1 MLTLFKCTYT
11 GTGLSGR
18 GREVA
23 SSGCRRCNVPFV
35 AIVMSRIEEDY
46 GDVPALRITV
56 PRNQHR
62 RSSAFSSEL
71 SGRFYEPGSFQ
82 KLEAQRQSVKREGER
97 KRKQAERHRQNL
109 EKQQNDIERK
119 ALQLLQRKKRAVQ
132 RRQRREQS
140 AAACTVQ
147 RAWRRRCAQSMLDTM
162 RRKAYE
168 MHCKNELQWQQE
180 RLREQREQR
189 ERDARK
195 RRAEQSGA
203 NVDVHHG
210 ADTDASTLF
219 LTQQSHENTVNCS
232 DVTDQGL
239 NSFVDAEVVP
249 TLISAADAQDTCA
262 FSLDGKSHSMLNTPE
277 CPVEEDI
284 CSNSGEVVDV
294 PEEVVRVDDSDTE
307 VHESPT
313 DKLNTQNAQE
323 QRPPEKEQQQ
333 QSQIEKSQPRTVTS
347 RAHKK
352 QQDAEGPQEHEQQ
365 QGETAAQAREV
376 WAAELLARYGGRC
389 RPRARLQTESNAEKT
404 ASSKQVEEPKAEVR
418 EHLQNECAAIACPK
432 LEPGLAVDGKT
443 QHRSPG
449 AIEPAAV
456 MSSHVA
462 PGANPVQA
470 ASAVFSP
477 TRNARHKRAV
487 LAAQKQKRRS
497 QRQAQAAQRAAAV
510 KAKVDDE
517 ARKQE
522 ARARRRKQAAERFA
536 ALEQQREAE

>member
-168 MHCKNELQWQQE
+168 MHCKNELHC
-180 RLREQREQR
+180 
-189 ERDARK
+189 D
-195 RRAEQSGA
+195 
-203 NVDVHHG
+203 
-210 ADTDASTLF
+210 
-219 LTQQSHENTVNCS
+219 
-232 DVTDQGL
+232 
-239 NSFVDAEVVP
+239 
-249 TLISAADAQDTCA
+249 
-262 FSLDGKSHSMLNTPE
+262 
-277 CPVEEDI
+277 
-284 CSNSGEVVDV
+284 
-294 PEEVVRVDDSDTE
+294 
-307 VHESPT
+307 
-313 DKLNTQNAQE
+313 
-323 QRPPEKEQQQ
+323 
-333 QSQIEKSQPRTVTS
+333 
-347 RAHKK
+347 
-352 QQDAEGPQEHEQQ
+352 
-365 QGETAAQAREV
+365 
-376 WAAELLARYGGRC
+376 
-389 RPRARLQTESNAEKT
+389 
-404 ASSKQVEEPKAEVR
+404 
-418 EHLQNECAAIACPK
+418 
-432 LEPGLAVDGKT
+432 
-443 QHRSPG
+443 
-449 AIEPAAV
+449 
-456 MSSHVA
+456 
-462 PGANPVQA
+462 
-470 ASAVFSP
+470 
-477 TRNARHKRAV
+477 
-487 LAAQKQKRRS
+487 
-497 QRQAQAAQRAAAV
+497 
-510 KAKVDDE
+510 
-517 ARKQE
+517 
-522 ARARRRKQAAERFA
+522 
-536 ALEQQREAE
+536 